1 MRQQYV
7 IEIREKKELFIH
19 EFAELDKDIM
29 SLLCEETYKMEE
41 IEAAIEKGK
50 DALIDTIRTKNMY
63 PIGLYADKIA
73 DSIIEFFE
81 IPGETQKTLFFD
93 DSDLLTKISK
103 NPDPEEDIEEDGVD
117 LDDILE
123 DDLDDDFDETEEK
136 IKGIKTSLKVESDIL
151 TLDEDA

>member
-1 MRQQYV
+1 MRQKYV
-7 IEIREKKELFIH
+7 IEISEKNELFIH
-19 EFAELDKDIM
+19 EFAELDKDSM

-50 DALIDTIRTKNMY
+50 NALISAIRTKNMY

-103 NPDPEEDIEEDGVD
+103 IPEPEEEIKDDGVE

-123 DDLDDDFDETEEK
+123 DNLDDDFAETEEK
-136 IKGIKTSLKVESDIL
+136 IKGIKNSLKVEDDTL